1 MIDYRQAQ
9 QLVLQQAHSFGHEEV
24 PLEKAFG
31 RVLAEPIY
39 ADRDYPPFPR
49 ATMDG
54 YALRYND
61 LETGLRKFTIA
72 ETVFAGDNP
81 IHMLNEGECYK
92 IMTGAAVPE
101 CADIIIRREDI
112 EEGTTTMVLRPRLS
126 DPLPAG
132 ILPAPTNPAF
142 PWRLF
147 QNIARRGEDLRAGAV
162 VIDRNCRCEPAVM
175 GLLATLG
182 KTNVK
187 VEKLPRITL
196 LTTGNEVVPVGA
208 AISSVQIRNSNRW
221 LIEAAL
227 KKEGFGL
234 AAFAHVPDDQVLLR
248 GQLRQ
253 ALMGDAATG
262 ADPALPSDIIILCG
276 GVSAGDADYVP
287 GVLEDLGVEKL
298 FHKMAIRPG
307 KPTWCGIYPGAP
319 ASTATSEPA
328 SASQQSASAAQTPCD
343 TMVFALPGNP
353 FSCLVNTILLIQP
366 YLQVCLGLS
375 APEPLGLSMGEPR
388 KKRTLLDEFFPVNL
402 SGSPAR
408 LTSVS
413 LNGSGDIRLG
423 RQANALALH
432 PAGSGD
438 LEEGDEVLCYS
449 FV

>member
-1 MIDYRQAQ
+1 LIDYRQAQ

-24 PLEKAFG
+24 PLEEAFG
-31 RVLAEPIY
+31 RVLAEPIF

-61 LETGLRKFTIA
+61 LETGIRKFTIA

-81 IHMLNEGECYK
+81 IHMINEGECYK

-101 CADIIIRREDI
+101 SADIIIRREDI
-112 EEGTTTMVLRPRLS
+112 EEGPATMVLKNKLS

-132 ILPAPTNPAF
+132 MLPAPSNPAF

-147 QNIARRGEDLRAGAV
+147 QNIARRGEDLRAGSV

-182 KTNVK
+182 KTKVK
-187 VEKLPRITL
+187 VERLPRITL
-196 LTTGNEVVPVGA
+196 FTTGNEVVPVGA
-208 AISSVQIRNSNRW
+208 PISPVQIRNSNRW
-221 LIEAAL
+221 LIEGAL
-227 KKEGFGL
+227 KKEGFDL

-248 GQLRQ
+248 QHLQ
-253 ALMGDAATG
+253 HALMGDPAQSAG
-262 ADPALPSDIIILCG
+262 LALPSDIIILCG

-287 GVLEDLGVEKL
+287 GVLEDLGAQKL

-307 KPTWCGIYPGAP
+307 KPTWCGLGPNNSMI
-319 ASTATSEPA
+319 
-328 SASQQSASAAQTPCD
+328 
-343 TMVFALPGNP
+343 FALPGNP

-366 YLQVCLGLS
+366 YLQVCLGLP
-375 APEPLGLSMGEPR
+375 APEPLGLPIGEPR
-388 KKRTLLDEFFPVNL
+388 KKRTPLDEFFPVHL
-402 SGSPAR
+402 SGAPAR
-408 LTSVS
+408 LTPVS

-432 PAGSGD
+432 PAGSED
-438 LEEGDEVLCYS
+438 LGEGEEVLCYS

>member
-1 MIDYRQAQ
+1 LIDYRQAQ

-61 LETGLRKFTIA
+61 LETGIRKFTIA

-81 IHMLNEGECYK
+81 IRMLKEGECYK
-92 IMTGAAVPE
+92 IMTGAAVPD

-112 EEGTTTMVLRPRLS
+112 EEGPTTMVLKNKLS

-132 ILPAPTNPAF
+132 ILPAPANPAF

-162 VIDRNCRCEPAVM
+162 VIDRNCHCEPAVM
-175 GLLATLG
+175 GLLASLG
-182 KTNVK
+182 KTKVK

-208 AISSVQIRNSNRW
+208 TISPVQIRNSNRW

-227 KKEGFGL
+227 KKEGFSL
-234 AAFAHVPDDQVLLR
+234 AAFAHVPDDQGLLR
-248 GQLRQ
+248 QHLQ
-253 ALMGDAATG
+253 KEIE
-262 ADPALPSDIIILCG
+262 SDIVILCG

-287 GVLEDLGVEKL
+287 GVLDDLGVKKL

-307 KPTWCGIYPGAP
+307 KPTWCGIYPSS
-319 ASTATSEPA
+319 ASRQPA
-328 SASQQSASAAQTPCD
+328 SAAPDPRNS
-343 TMVFALPGNP
+343 MIFALPGNP

-366 YLQVCLGLS
+366 YLQSCLGLP
-375 APEPLGLSMGEPR
+375 APEPLGLPMGEPR
-388 KKRTLLDEFFPVNL
+388 KKRTPLDEFFPVNL
-402 SGSPAR
+402 SGAPAR
-408 LTSVS
+408 LTPVS

-432 PAGSGD
+432 PAASED

>member
-1 MIDYRQAQ
+1 LIDYRQAQ

-24 PLEKAFG
+24 PLEEAFG
-31 RVLAEPIY
+31 RVLAEPVF

-61 LETGLRKFTIA
+61 LETGIRKFTIA
-72 ETVFAGDNP
+72 ETVYAGDNP
-81 IHMLNEGECYK
+81 IHMINEGECYK

-101 CADIIIRREDI
+101 SADIIIRREDI
-112 EEGTTTMVLRPRLS
+112 EEGPETMVLKSKLS

-132 ILPAPTNPAF
+132 ILPAPPNPAF

-147 QNIARRGEDLRAGAV
+147 QNIARRGEDLRAGSV

-182 KTNVK
+182 KTKVK
-187 VEKLPRITL
+187 VERLPRISL

-208 AISSVQIRNSNRW
+208 PISPVQIRNSNRW
-221 LIEAAL
+221 LIEGAL
-227 KKEGFGL
+227 KKEGFDL
-234 AAFAHVPDDQVLLR
+234 AAFAHVPDDPVLLR
-248 GQLRQ
+248 QHLQQ
-253 ALMGDAATG
+253 AIE
-262 ADPALPSDIIILCG
+262 SDIIILCG

-287 GVLEDLGVEKL
+287 GVLEELGVQKL
-298 FHKMAIRPG
+298 FHKVAIRPG
-307 KPTWCGIYPGAP
+307 KPTWCGLGPNNSMI
-319 ASTATSEPA
+319 
-328 SASQQSASAAQTPCD
+328 
-343 TMVFALPGNP
+343 FALPGNP

-366 YLQVCLGLS
+366 YLQVCLGLP
-375 APEPLGLSMGEPR
+375 APEPLGLPMGESR
-388 KKRTLLDEFFPVNL
+388 KKRTPLDEFFPVHL

-408 LTSVS
+408 LIPVS

-423 RQANALALH
+423 RQANGLALH
-432 PAGSGD
+432 PASSED
-438 LEEGDEVLCYS
+438 LGEGEEVLCYS

>member
-9 QLVLQQAHSFGHEEV
+9 QLVLQQAHSFGHEEL
-24 PLEKAFG
+24 PLEEAFG
-31 RVLAEPIY
+31 RVLAEPIF

-61 LETGLRKFTIA
+61 LETGIRKFIIA

-81 IHMLNEGECYK
+81 IRMLSEGECYK

-101 CADIIIRREDI
+101 SADIIIRREDI
-112 EEGTTTMVLRPRLS
+112 EEGPATMVVRDKLS

-132 ILPAPTNPAF
+132 ILPAPPNPAF

-147 QNIARRGEDLRAGAV
+147 QNIARRGEDLRAGTA

-175 GLLATLG
+175 SLLATLG
-182 KTNVK
+182 KTKVK
-187 VEKLPRITL
+187 VERLPRITL

-208 AISSVQIRNSNRW
+208 AISPVQIRNSNRW

-227 KKEGFGL
+227 KKEGFDL
-234 AAFAHVPDDQVLLR
+234 AAFAHVPDDPVLLR
-248 GQLRQ
+248 QHLQ
-253 ALMGDAATG
+253 HALTGDPAQSSG
-262 ADPALPSDIIILCG
+262 LALPSDIIILCG

-287 GVLEDLGVEKL
+287 GVLEDLGVKKL

-307 KPTWCGIYPGAP
+307 KPTWCGIYPGA
-319 ASTATSEPA
+319 ATRQPA
-328 SASQQSASAAQTPCD
+328 SASQQPAATDP
-343 TMVFALPGNP
+343 TSHSSMIFALPGNP

-366 YLQVCLGLS
+366 YLEVCLGLP
-375 APEPLGLSMGEPR
+375 APEPLGLPMGEPR
-388 KKRTLLDEFFPVNL
+388 KKRTPLDEFFPVHL
-402 SGSPAR
+402 SGAPAR
-408 LTSVS
+408 LTPVS

-432 PAGSGD
+432 PAGSED
-438 LEEGDEVLCYS
+438 LVEGDEVLCYS

>member
-1 MIDYRQAQ
+1 LIDYRQAQ

-61 LETGLRKFTIA
+61 LETGVRKFTIA

-81 IHMLNEGECYK
+81 IHMLSEGECYK
-92 IMTGAAVPE
+92 IMTGAAVPD

-112 EEGTTTMVLRPRLS
+112 EEGPTTMVLKNTLS

-132 ILPAPTNPAF
+132 ILPAPANPAF

-147 QNIARRGEDLRAGAV
+147 QNIARRGEDLRAGTV

-182 KTNVK
+182 KTKVK
-187 VEKLPRITL
+187 VERLPRITL

-208 AISSVQIRNSNRW
+208 PISPVQIRNSNRW

-234 AAFAHVPDDQVLLR
+234 AGFAHVPDDQVLLR
-248 GQLRQ
+248 GHLQQ
-253 ALMGDAATG
+253 ALNGDVLPG
-262 ADPALPSDIIILCG
+262 ADPALSPGPALPGDIIILCG

-287 GVLEDLGVEKL
+287 GVLEDLGVKKL

-307 KPTWCGIYPGAP
+307 KPTWCGIYP
-319 ASTATSEPA
+319 A
-328 SASQQSASAAQTPCD
+328 SASQEPASGDPGFPGS
-343 TMVFALPGNP
+343 MIFALPGNP

-366 YLQVCLGLS
+366 YLQVCLGLP
-375 APEPLGLSMGEPR
+375 APEPLGLPMGEPR
-388 KKRTLLDEFFPVNL
+388 KKRTPLDEFFPVNL
-402 SGSPAR
+402 SGAPAR
-408 LTSVS
+408 LTPVS

-438 LEEGDEVLCYS
+438 LSEGDAVLCYS

>member
-24 PLEKAFG
+24 PLEEAFG
-31 RVLAEPIY
+31 RVLAEPIF

-61 LETGLRKFTIA
+61 LETGIRKFAIA

-101 CADIIIRREDI
+101 SADIVIRREDI
-112 EEGTTTMVLRPRLS
+112 EEGPETMVLKNKLS

-132 ILPAPTNPAF
+132 TLPAPPNPAF

-147 QNIARRGEDLRAGAV
+147 QNIARRGEDLRAGSV

-182 KTNVK
+182 KTKVK
-187 VEKLPRITL
+187 VERLPRITL

-208 AISSVQIRNSNRW
+208 PISPVQIRNSNRW
-221 LIEAAL
+221 LIGGAL
-227 KKEGFGL
+227 KKEGFDL
-234 AAFAHVPDDQVLLR
+234 AAFAHVPDDPVLLR
-248 GQLRQ
+248 QHLQR
-253 ALMGDAATG
+253 ALTGDPAPA
-262 ADPALPSDIIILCG
+262 ADPAQSFSPGLPSDIVILCG

-287 GVLEDLGVEKL
+287 GVLEELGAQKL
-298 FHKMAIRPG
+298 FHKIAIRPG
-307 KPTWCGIYPGAP
+307 KPTWCGIYPAP
-319 ASTATSEPA
+319 ASQQPA
-328 SASQQSASAAQTPCD
+328 SAAPDPRA
-343 TMVFALPGNP
+343 TMIFALPGNP

-366 YLQVCLGLS
+366 YLQVCLGLP
-375 APEPLGLSMGEPR
+375 APEPLGLAMGESR
-388 KKRTLLDEFFPVNL
+388 KKRTPLDEFFPVHL

-408 LTSVS
+408 LIPVS

-432 PAGSGD
+432 PAGSED
-438 LEEGDEVLCYS
+438 LGEGEEVLCYS

>member
-9 QLVLQQAHSFGHEEV
+9 QIVLQQAHSFGHEEV
-24 PLEKAFG
+24 PLEEAFG

-61 LETGLRKFTIA
+61 LETGIRKFTIA

-81 IHMLNEGECYK
+81 IRMLSEGECYK
-92 IMTGAAVPE
+92 IMTGAAVPKS
-101 CADIIIRREDI
+101 ADIIIRREDI
-112 EEGTTTMVLRPRLS
+112 EEGPTAMILRDKLS

-132 ILPAPTNPAF
+132 ILPEPANPAF

-147 QNIARRGEDLRAGAV
+147 QNIARRGEDFRAGAV

-182 KTNVK
+182 KTKVK
-187 VEKLPRITL
+187 VERLPRITL
-196 LTTGNEVVPVGA
+196 LTTGNEVMPVGA
-208 AISSVQIRNSNRW
+208 AISAVQIRNSNRW

-227 KKEGFGL
+227 KKEGVDL
-234 AAFAHVPDDQVLLR
+234 AAFAHVPDDQILLR
-248 GQLRQ
+248 QHLQQ
-253 ALMGDAATG
+253 ALTGD
-262 ADPALPSDIIILCG
+262 IVILCG

-287 GVLEDLGVEKL
+287 GVLEDLGVNKL

-307 KPTWCGIYPGAP
+307 KPTWCGIYP
-319 ASTATSEPA
+319 A
-328 SASQQSASAAQTPCD
+328 SASLQPASGTPD
-343 TMVFALPGNP
+343 AHKTMIFALPGNP

-366 YLQVCLGLS
+366 YLQTCFGLP
-375 APEPLGLSMGEPR
+375 APEPLGLPMGEPR
-388 KKRTLLDEFFPVNL
+388 KKRTPLDEFFPAHL
-402 SGSPAR
+402 SGAPAR
-408 LTSVS
+408 LTPISI
-413 LNGSGDIRLG
+413 NGSGDIRLG

-432 PAGSGD
+432 PAASGD
-438 LEEGDEVLCYS
+438 LGEGDEVLCYS